1 MSKISIIVPVYFNE
15 MNLHGL
21 FGRLYPAC
29 SDPEHEYEFVFVDD
43 GSEDGSYSILKT
55 YAEKDARVKI
65 IKLSRNFGSFVA
77 SLAGIRN
84 STGDCVVVISADL
97 QDPPEK
103 IPEMVR
109 EWRNGYRVV
118 LAVREA
124 REDAF
129 WIRQASAL
137 FYRLLRKFAL
147 KDMPPGGFDFFLV
160 DRRVADI
167 LSSMEEKNTS
177 LIGLVLW
184 TGFNRKLLYYTRLER
199 EHGRS
204 MWTLTKKV
212 KYFIDSFTAFS
223 YSPIRLVSILGCLIS
238 FLAFLYIT
246 LIFLMYFM
254 GISTPT
260 GWSATMVV
268 ILMTSGIQLILLG
281 VIGEYLWRNFD
292 ETRKRPVYIIDH
304 TVGIEKPK

>member
-1 MSKISIIVPVYFNE
+1 
-15 MNLHGL
+15 
-21 FGRLYPAC
+21 
-29 SDPEHEYEFVFVDD
+29 
-43 GSEDGSYSILKT
+43 
-55 YAEKDARVKI
+55 
-65 IKLSRNFGSFVA
+65 
-77 SLAGIRN
+77 
-84 STGDCVVVISADL
+84 VVISADL

-103 IPEMVR
+103 IPEMLR
-109 EWRNGYRVV
+109 EWLNGYRVV
-118 LAVREA
+118 LAVRQA
-124 REDAF
+124 REDTF
-129 WIRQASAL
+129 WVRQASAL
-137 FYRLLRKFAL
+137 FYRLMRKFAL

-167 LSSMEEKNTS
+167 ISGMEEKNTS

-184 TGFNRKLLYYTRLER
+184 TGFNRKLLYYTRRER

-204 MWTLTKKV
+204 MWTLTKKL

-223 YSPIRLVSILGCLIS
+223 YSPIRLVSILGGLIS
-238 FLAFLYIT
+238 FLAFLYIV

-254 GISTPT
+254 GISTPS

-268 ILMTSGIQLILLG
+268 ILLTAGIQLILLG

-304 TVGIEKPK
+304 AVGIEKPK